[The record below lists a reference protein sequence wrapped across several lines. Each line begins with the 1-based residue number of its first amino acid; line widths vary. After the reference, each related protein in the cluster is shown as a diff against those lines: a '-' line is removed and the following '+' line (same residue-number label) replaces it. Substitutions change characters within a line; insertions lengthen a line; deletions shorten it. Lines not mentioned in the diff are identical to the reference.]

1 MEFLQKAATWL
12 LDNLY
17 NYMIPICLLC
27 VWRFFVC
34 ALELRHIKRMREKKF
49 VFRSARNQYKEIG
62 TFIGLLIGSV
72 LVCVLPL
79 KILWGV
85 VAVVLAVLGF
95 KIGAKKGEEK
105 DEFWRQVVEE
115 IANSEDGEMLE
126 EAPKLNND
134 IGALLD
140 TLDVYDDEE
149 KAEVTETE
157 PVVEE
162 STEEKE
168 EA

>member
-1 MEFLQKAATWL
+1 MAFFEKAAAWL
-12 LDNLY
+12 LENLY

-27 VWRFFVC
+27 LWRFFIC

-49 VFRSARNQYKEIG
+49 IFRSVRNQYKEIG

-79 KILWGV
+79 KILWAV

-95 KIGAKKGEEK
+95 KIGAKKGAEK
-105 DEFWRQVVEE
+105 DEFWRQVIEE
-115 IANSEDGEMLE
+115 LSQSEEGELLE
-126 EAPKLNND
+126 DAPKLNND

-140 TLDVYDDEE
+140 TLDVYDEE
-149 KAEVTETE
+149 TAEAAKEEPAVSEETA
-157 PVVEE
+157 
-162 STEEKE
+162 EEKE